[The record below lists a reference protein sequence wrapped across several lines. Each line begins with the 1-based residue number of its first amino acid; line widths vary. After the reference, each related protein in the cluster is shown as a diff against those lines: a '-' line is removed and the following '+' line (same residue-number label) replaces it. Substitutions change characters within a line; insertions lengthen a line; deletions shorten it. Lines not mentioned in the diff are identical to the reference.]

1 MIVIPIPVV
10 SARRMGRS
18 SRPVLICAAIFA
30 AGAFMTS
37 AATAANPLVT
47 GRGGCGFGNFW
58 KSGSPMRG
66 RFFAPAVGVAPQ
78 NWPF

>member
-1 MIVIPIPVV
+1 
-10 SARRMGRS
+10 
-18 SRPVLICAAIFA
+18 
-30 AGAFMTS
+30 MTS

-58 KSGSPMRG
+58 KSGSPMTG

-78 NWPF
+78 DWPF